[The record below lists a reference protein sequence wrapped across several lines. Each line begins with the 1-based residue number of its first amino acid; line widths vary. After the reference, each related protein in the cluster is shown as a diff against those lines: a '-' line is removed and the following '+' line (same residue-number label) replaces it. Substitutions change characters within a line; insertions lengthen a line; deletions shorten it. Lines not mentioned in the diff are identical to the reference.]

1 MATTNGPN
9 LKKFQVQQSVDSSQI
24 IECIR
29 DDGAILLENL
39 FSFHQVRSF
48 LEETQ
53 EPLSQVQQGT
63 GYLEER
69 LRLFYHGYD
78 TKRLSNLTSLSPT
91 FRKEFLDHDLIHR
104 ICEAV
109 FYPQCGTYW
118 LCGAEIVEVG
128 PGEKNQ
134 PLHRDQDEW
143 PIFSLIGPSA
153 PEACLNFLVAL
164 SDFTPENGATR
175 VILGSNQFDSS
186 HDYFNAGETVPAAMK
201 PGDCLLLSGKTVHG
215 AGANDTLD
223 RRLGLMISFQCS
235 YLTPE
240 EAFPLHVGDKTAE
253 TMSRRARSMVG
264 LSSHFAKNGTGLW
277 QGPNCTVI
285 KV

>member
-1 MATTNGPN
+1 MATKKRPN
-9 LKKFQVQQSVDSSQI
+9 LQKFKVQQSVDPDQI
-24 IECIR
+24 IEGIR

-39 FSFHQVRSF
+39 FSSHQVRCF
-48 LEETQ
+48 LEDTQ
-53 EPLSQVQQGT
+53 EPLSRVKQGT
-63 GYLEER
+63 AYSEER
-69 LRLFYHGYD
+69 LRLFYGYK
-78 TKRLSNLTSLSPT
+78 TKRLSNLTSFSST

-118 LCGAEIVEVG
+118 LGGAEIVEVG
-128 PGEKNQ
+128 PGEKSQ

-143 PIFSLIGPSA
+143 PIFKLIGPSA

-164 SDFTPENGATR
+164 SEFTPENGATR
-175 VILGSNQFDSS
+175 VVLGSNQVDYS
-186 HDYFNAGETVPAAMK
+186 HDYFKAVETVPAAMK

-215 AGANDTLD
+215 AGANHTPN
-223 RRLGLMISFQCS
+223 RRLGLVISIQCS

-240 EAFPLHVGDKTAE
+240 EAFPLHVDDETAE

-264 LSSHFAKNGTGLW
+264 LSSHFAKDGTGLW

-285 KV
+285 GL